1 MTETRVGSASCG
13 CEQKRWMVFVIMM
26 MSCQSADEM
35 ELNGRDEERRGMR
48 TGDGVDLVDEKMNRR
63 LDVKKREVSESYVQ
77 RVK

>member
-1 MTETRVGSASCG
+1 ME
-13 CEQKRWMVFVIMM
+13 
-26 MSCQSADEM
+26 EM
-35 ELNGRDEERRGMR
+35 KNEGGMR